1 MAYRIPNRTQEDVSA
16 RTAIGISL
24 PFSKL
29 FNQTYTTREAV
40 RSNLINYLL
49 TDKGERPLNP
59 LFGSDIK
66 KTLFDPIVKDTL
78 DGLELQIREGIES
91 FFPLVDLK
99 QLSVTP
105 NLNSNQVNISLTY
118 SVFNNELDEI
128 NIDFNTDE

>member
-1 MAYRIPNRTQEDVSA
+1 MAYRIPNRTQEDISA
-16 RTAIGISL
+16 RTAIGISI

-40 RSNLINYLL
+40 RSNLLNYLL

-78 DGLELQIREGIES
+78 DGLEIQVREGIEA
-91 FFPLVDLK
+91 FFPLVNIKEL
-99 QLSVTP
+99 LITP
-105 NLNSNQVNISLTY
+105 NINSNQINISLTY

>member
-1 MAYRIPNRTQEDVSA
+1 MAYRVPNRTQEDISA
-16 RTAIGISL
+16 RTAIGISI

-40 RSNLINYLL
+40 KSNLINYLL

-66 KTLFDPIVKDTL
+66 KALFNPIVKDTL
-78 DGLELQIREGIES
+78 DGLEIQVREGIES
-91 FFPLVDLK
+91 LFPLVDIKNL
-99 QLSVTP
+99 VITP
-105 NLNSNQVNISLTY
+105 LADFNQTNIALTY